1 VDEATGTVTFSHQ
14 MPEIGVERQEIL
26 GFVVGFWRP
35 MREVLPVDQ
44 P

>member
-1 VDEATGTVTFSHQ
+1 MRRQGPCRFPHQ
-14 MPEIGVERQEIL
+14 MPEIGVARQEIL